1 MEQKYR
7 TLIQTYETE
16 ISARNKESNTLG
28 IIKLLL
34 FALAVLSI
42 LALYRTWF
50 SVPLLLCSGILIL
63 IFIAAC
69 IKHDHIL
76 ETIAYNKELRRIAE
90 KNLRRITGEWTS
102 FEDTGEEYADP
113 EHPYA
118 MDLDIVG
125 KNSLFQYINNT
136 NTYYG
141 RKQLAEDLLHP
152 EYSDEEIQ
160 NRQEAIRELCT
171 DYEWLADLEYLFSK
185 IGINDQFPKL
195 LSELK
200 KQSRFMKHRFINVFF
215 FVLCSIT
222 WISVITTIVVRSNF
236 CFALSGILLL
246 FQLIVW
252 NLGKHKADLYLKT
265 ARITSYQIPRYCPV
279 IRKITGRSFFSSK
292 MSTIQAQLTEAQE
305 GIQRFSHI
313 SSHIKAT
320 ANPLTS
326 LLLNL
331 LFLWDYKNAF
341 DFEKWKLEYGKTA
354 ESWFSTLAEL
364 ESLMSFAGLAGTCD
378 NVCLPKWS
386 GNERYLLAKQ
396 TGHPLLCNRKRICN
410 DFEMKDH
417 IVIISG
423 SNMSGKSTFMRTIGI
438 NLVLAKAGSYVCAE
452 KMECSH
458 MDILTSMRITD
469 RTTDGIST
477 FYSELLRIKKI
488 IAAAEQNKNV
498 LFLIDEIFRGTNS
511 AERRLGAEGVLER
524 LLSLGVC
531 GFITTHDLEICKLEE
546 NHPSIVNYSFCEDY
560 KDDEMYFDYQI
571 KKGVS
576 TTKNA
581 EFLLRKVGILPP
593 TLPSSQVSPP
603 DRPRSDCQS
612 PHSDLHQ

>member
-1 MEQKYR
+1 MISGPSMLACECATKSQIGRRLFIVEQKYR

-16 ISARNKESNTLG
+16 ISTRNKESNTLG

-76 ETIAYNKELRRIAE
+76 ETIAYKKELRRIAE
-90 KNLRRITGEWTS
+90 KNLRRITGEWTT

-125 KNSLFQYINNT
+125 DNSLFQYLNST

-141 RKQLAEDLLHP
+141 RKRLADDLLRP
-152 EYSDEEIQ
+152 AYSDEEIR
-160 NRQEAIRELCT
+160 NRQEVIRELCT

-200 KQSRFMKHRFINVFF
+200 KQSRFMKHRFINALF
-215 FVLCSIT
+215 FVLCGIT
-222 WISVITTIVVRSNF
+222 WISIFTTAVVKSNF
-236 CFALSGILLL
+236 CFTLSGILLL

-252 NLGKHKADLYLKT
+252 NLGKHKTDLYLKT

-279 IRKITGRSFFSSK
+279 IRKITSRSFSSQK
-292 MSTIQAQLTEAQE
+292 MRTIQAQLIEALE
-305 GIQRFSHI
+305 GIEQFSRI
-313 SSHIKAT
+313 SLHIKAT
-320 ANPLTS
+320 ANPLAS

-354 ESWFSTLAEL
+354 ESWFSTLAEF
-364 ESLMSFAGLAGTCD
+364 ESLMSFTGLARNCD

-386 GNERYLLAKQ
+386 ETERYLLAKQ
-396 TGHPLLCNRKRICN
+396 TGHPLLCNQKRVCN
-410 DFEMKDH
+410 DFELKDH

-488 IAAAEQNKNV
+488 IETTEHNKNV

-546 NHPSIVNYSFCEDY
+546 KYPSIVNYSFCEKY
-560 KDDEMYFDYQI
+560 MEDEMYFDYQV

-576 TTKNA
+576 TTRNA
-581 EFLLRKVGILPP
+581 EFLLKMVGILPN
-593 TLPSSQVSPP
+593 
-603 DRPRSDCQS
+603 
-612 PHSDLHQ
+612 